1 MLNFNENG
9 YLLPFE
15 AIATEVST
23 AKSALT
29 FNEHRGV
36 IWSYFEGFA
45 LELQNMLQMPFSI
58 WVDGSFTTQKAF
70 PNDLDCVVFIDF
82 EVYETVEKELQRFK
96 SLEYKK
102 ANFLDIYFV
111 KVYPKEHKKH
121 FFQEIDTMEW
131 FFLFTKTRRKNIY
144 KGFLELNF

>member
-9 YLLPFE
+9 YLAPFE
-15 AIATEVST
+15 AIATEVNT
-23 AKSALT
+23 AKSAFA

-58 WVDGSFTTQKAF
+58 WVNGSFTTQKAF

-111 KVYPKEHKKH
+111 KIYPKEHKKH

-131 FFLFTKTRRKNIY
+131 FFLFTKTRRKNVY
-144 KGFLELNF
+144 KGFLQLNF